1 MHRDGVARVDAA
13 CACVVRRELDLA
25 DRPHEREL
33 RCALDGCAGE
43 ERPVRDELESF
54 TLQQRLARR
63 GGQRLRRLHT
73 RREGGLVGQVGV
85 GGAAV
90 TARRELV
97 EDRRGIRRELD
108 AEALGELGGPRELV
122 GNRRDHGTALPLQ
135 PSFEVDGRAVALEV
149 ARTGQDEIAPAAERV
164 LEHADS
170 NHCVRGLCETPDAR
184 VARDAAPRRAARRRP
199 LRSRRLRRR
208 GRSGSAGGRRPPPHR
223 DRARTTHTGRR
234 RR

>member
-1 MHRDGVARVDAA
+1 MTRLITSAA
-13 CACVVRRELDLA
+13 LISEIHQTSSWVT
-25 DRPHEREL
+25 
-33 RCALDGCAGE
+33 
-43 ERPVRDELESF
+43 SS
-54 TLQQRLARR
+54 
-63 GGQRLRRLHT
+63 LRRSRGLHT

-149 ARTGQDEIAPAAERV
+149 ART
-164 LEHADS
+164 
-170 NHCVRGLCETPDAR
+170 
-184 VARDAAPRRAARRRP
+184 
-199 LRSRRLRRR
+199 
-208 GRSGSAGGRRPPPHR
+208 
-223 DRARTTHTGRR
+223 
-234 RR
+234 